1 MAKSTKGKDLLVGA
15 VVGSVLGAVAALL
28 LAPKSGKELRG
39 DIAEQVNTITEK
51 TQQVTD
57 AVTQKTQEI
66 AKNVSS
72 HTSEWYGK
80 AKDAAI
86 TVAEEVRS
94 WRDSSK
100 EDLIIEEESATSEAA
115 EDLVILGNR

>member
-1 MAKSTKGKDLLVGA
+1 MSNSTKGKDLLVGA

-39 DIAEQVNTITEK
+39 DIAEQVNNITEK
-51 TQQVTD
+51 TQQVTGE
-57 AVTQKTQEI
+57 VTQKTQEI
-66 AKNVSS
+66 AKTVSS
-72 HTSEWYGK
+72 HTSELYSK

-86 TVAEEVRS
+86 NVAEGVRS

-100 EDLIIEEESATSEAA
+100 VELNTEEEETVSEAA